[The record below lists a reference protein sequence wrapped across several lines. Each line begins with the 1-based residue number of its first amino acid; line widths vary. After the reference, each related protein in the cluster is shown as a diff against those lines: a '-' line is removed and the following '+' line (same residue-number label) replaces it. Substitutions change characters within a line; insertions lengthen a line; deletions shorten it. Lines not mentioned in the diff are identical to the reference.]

1 MNGSTGGEFA
11 AFLNAYDWTSPWRA
25 EREESGMNNTTRM
38 IYAGDERY
46 VLRVYDNHRD
56 EAIVHVEHA
65 VLLALSGKELGLK
78 VPGPVRN
85 REGSTVTKGP
95 EGKLAALYHYI
106 EGHRPS
112 PVHPAHIRGLGE
124 AAGKLSSR
132 LAAVQ
137 IDARPLYD
145 AYYRFEDT
153 HQAMAGSRLVELA
166 GEQGLLEE
174 EGARL
179 ETMIRLRDDLIEAA
193 GRAARLPHQWIHG
206 DIVFT
211 NSVALGDR
219 IVGLLDFEFATI
231 DVRAMELAV
240 VLAEF
245 PGPDTELALY
255 RTRLF
260 CEGFGSAIRLNAEEA
275 DMLPEL
281 MQLRMMD
288 VFLHFAGRLADGAD
302 DLEVWR
308 GQIRRTS
315 FVCEWIN
322 RNRGE
327 LDRILRETLT

>member
-1 MNGSTGGEFA
+1 MNGSTSGEFA
-11 AFLNAYDWTSPWRA
+11 AFLNAYEWTSPWRA

-56 EAIVHVEHA
+56 EAIVRVEHA
-65 VLLALSGKELGLK
+65 VLLALSEKEMGLR
-78 VPGPVRN
+78 VPEPVLN

-95 EGKLAALYHYI
+95 DGKLAALYHYI
-106 EGHRPS
+106 EGCRPS
-112 PVHPAHIRGLGE
+112 PDHPAHIRGLGE

-132 LAAVQ
+132 LAAEQ
-137 IDARPLYD
+137 IDAKPLYD
-145 AYYRFEDT
+145 AYYRFEVT
-153 HQAMAGSRLVELA
+153 HQAMAGDRLAELA
-166 GEQGLLEE
+166 GSQGLREE
-174 EGARL
+174 EGERIDA
-179 ETMIRLRDDLIEAA
+179 MIRLRDELRAA
-193 GRAARLPHQWIHG
+193 ATRAARLPHQWIHG

-211 NSVALGDR
+211 NSVAAGDR

-245 PGPDTELALY
+245 PGPDTEVALH
-255 RTRLF
+255 RIRLF
-260 CEGFGSAIRLNAEEA
+260 CEGFGTAVRLNAEEA

-302 DLEVWR
+302 DLDVWR

-315 FVCEWIN
+315 FVCEWID

-327 LDRILRETLT
+327 LNRILHETLT